1 MAIYIPEDKI
11 SEIKNKADIVDVIS
25 EAVLLKRTGKDYVG
39 LCPFH
44 SEKTPSF
51 TVSPGKQIFYCFGC
65 TTGGNVFSFLMKHN
79 GITFPDA
86 AGILARQFGIEL
98 PTKKM
103 SPEQKRRVS
112 EREALLTINRDAL
125 DYFHKGLHHSN
136 SGNRPTAY
144 LKKRGINQEIL
155 DSFQL
160 GYAPEGWDNLTNFF
174 SKQKIPL
181 DLVEKAGLIV
191 SRKNKNGYYDRFRD
205 RIIFPIFDVSMQ
217 VLGFGGRVMDDS
229 LPKYLNSP
237 ETPLYNK
244 RRSLYGIHRAK
255 NKCRDLDAVY
265 IVEGYFDLLSLHQ
278 HGLEN
283 SVAILGTAL
292 TSEQILLLKGY
303 ATRVI
308 LVYDSDEAGIK
319 AALRSIGIFM
329 QEEIDARI
337 MALPKGYDPDSYIFE
352 YGQEAFINAASDAQG
367 IVTFL
372 IDSAVKKHGLSVE
385 GKIRV
390 ISELKEPLTSIN
402 DNISRTLYIKELSER
417 IHVDESAILEKVRE
431 ISQRNKGAAERKP
444 WTKNVVAHGY
454 RMNDFLERVPEKP
467 LKSKWG
473 KLERQIIAMLLQF
486 PEVLSEIEERNILN
500 LFDDKKLKAIGE
512 LLLKHKDRHE
522 IKASDLMSLI
532 EDKEQKNMIA
542 SLAISDDVWDYE
554 GCLSVIDRYES
565 KRKKNKQTLLDKIQK
580 AEKSNDLELLEK
592 LLSKKQKMAVLNEKK
607 RRTLR

>member
-25 EAVLLKRTGKDYVG
+25 EVVLLKRTGKNYVG

-44 SEKTPSF
+44 SEKAPSF

-86 AGILARQFGIEL
+86 AGILARQLGIEL
-98 PTKKM
+98 PTKRM
-103 SPEQKRRVS
+103 SPEQKRRIS
-112 EREALLTINRDAL
+112 ERETLLAINRDAL
-125 DYFHKGLHHSN
+125 DYFHKGLHHSDPN
-136 SGNRPTAY
+136 NRPTAY
-144 LKKRGINQEIL
+144 LEKRGISQEIL
-155 DSFQL
+155 DSFHL

-174 SKQKIPL
+174 SKQRIPL
-181 DLVEKAGLIV
+181 NLVEKAGLIV

-217 VLGFGGRVMDDS
+217 VLGFGGRVLDDS

-255 NKCRDLDAVY
+255 NKCRELDAVY

-278 HGLEN
+278 HGIEN
-283 SVAILGTAL
+283 SVATLGTAL

-319 AALRSIGIFM
+319 AALRSIGTFM
-329 QEEIDARI
+329 REEVEAYII
-337 MALPKGYDPDSYIFE
+337 ALPKGYDPDSYIFE
-352 YGQEAFINAASDAQG
+352 YGHQAFINAAADAQS

-390 ISELKEPLTSIN
+390 ISDLIKPLTSIN
-402 DNISRTLYIKELSER
+402 DNLSRTLYIKELSER

-431 ISQRNKGAAERKP
+431 ISQQNKKAAERKP

-454 RMNDFLERVPEKP
+454 HINDFLEHDPDKP

-473 KLERQIIAMLLQF
+473 KLERQIIAMMLKF
-486 PEVLSEIEERNILN
+486 SGILSEIEERNILN
-500 LFDDKKLKAIGE
+500 LFDDNKLKTIGE

-522 IKASDLMSLI
+522 IEPSDMMSLI
-532 EDKEQKNMIA
+532 EDKEQKNMMA
-542 SLAISDDVWDYE
+542 SLAMRDDVWDYE

-565 KRKKNKQTLLDKIQK
+565 KRKTNKRTLLEKIQE
-580 AEKSNDLELLEK
+580 AEKNNDLELLEK

-607 RRTLR
+607 KAILL

>member
-112 EREALLTINRDAL
+112 ERETLLAINRDAL
-125 DYFHKGLHHSN
+125 DYFRKGLHHGN
-136 SGNRPTAY
+136 SGRGPTAY
-144 LKKRGINQEIL
+144 LEKRGINQEIL

-329 QEEIDARI
+329 QEEVDARI

-532 EDKEQKNMIA
+532 EDKERKNMIA

>member
-112 EREALLTINRDAL
+112 ERETLLTINRDAL
-125 DYFHKGLHHSN
+125 DYFRKGLHHGN

-229 LPKYLNSP
+229 MPKYLNSP